1 MRIFSYP
8 CHFSLNR
15 VYYFILSKKSLHMDT
30 SKKKIAVFDIDG
42 TIFRSN
48 LHFEL
53 FKGLVEYGIFP
64 SIVLKEIE
72 EYHDDW
78 INRRG
83 HYRDFEQSLIVSY
96 QNRLKG
102 KVVEDIEKVSR
113 YVVQEKME
121 HVYVY
126 TRDMIEKLRED
137 HILLAISGSPR
148 EIVDAFT
155 ENWKFDKAYGT
166 IYGSENGVY
175 TGEITFPS
183 YEVKDATLKN
193 FCSEHN
199 LGLEGSVGI
208 GDTSGD
214 VAFLNLVEEP
224 IAFNPSRE
232 LFEIAQTRK
241 WKTRIERKDVIYEI

>member
-1 MRIFSYP
+1 
-8 CHFSLNR
+8 
-15 VYYFILSKKSLHMDT
+15 MDIP
-30 SKKKIAVFDIDG
+30 KKKIAVFDIDG

-64 SIVLKEIE
+64 AIVLKEIE

-83 HYRDFEQSLIVSY
+83 HYRDFEKSLIVSY

-102 KVVEDIEKVSR
+102 KVVEDIQKVSKFI
-113 YVVQEKME
+113 VQEKME

-126 TRDMIEKLRED
+126 TRDMIERLRPD
-137 HILLAISGSPR
+137 YLLVAISGSPC
-148 EIVDAFT
+148 EVVDAFT

-175 TGEITFPS
+175 TGEVVFPS
-183 YEVKDATLKN
+183 YEVKDTTLKN
-193 FCSEHN
+193 FCTEH
-199 LGLEGSVGI
+199 GLSLQGSVGI
-208 GDTSGD
+208 GDTNGD
-214 VAFLNLVEEP
+214 IAFLNLVENP
-224 IAFNPSRE
+224 IVFNPSQE
-232 LFEIAQTRK
+232 LFTNAKQRG
-241 WKTRIERKDVIYEI
+241 WKTVVERKDVIYEI

>member
-1 MRIFSYP
+1 
-8 CHFSLNR
+8 
-15 VYYFILSKKSLHMDT
+15 MDT
-30 SKKKIAVFDIDG
+30 QRKKVAVFDIDG

-53 FKGLVEYGIFP
+53 FKGLVQYDIFP

-78 INRRG
+78 ITRRG
-83 HYRDFEQSLIVSY
+83 HYRDFEQSLIRSY
-96 QNRLKG
+96 KNRLRR

-126 TRDMIEKLRED
+126 TRNLIEGLRKD
-137 HILLAISGSPR
+137 YVLLAISGSPR
-148 EIVDAFT
+148 EVVDAFT
-155 ENWKFDKAYGT
+155 DDWKFDKAYGT
-166 IYGSENGVY
+166 IYGSEDGIY
-175 TGEITFPS
+175 TGEVLFPS
-183 YEVKDATLKN
+183 YEVKDTTLIN
-193 FCSEHN
+193 FCAEHN
-199 LGLEGSVGI
+199 LSLEGSIGV

-214 VAFLNLVEEP
+214 VSFLNLVEHP

-232 LFEIAQTRK
+232 LFETAKQRG
-241 WKTRIERKDVIYEI
+241 WRIVVERKDVIYEL

>member
-1 MRIFSYP
+1 
-8 CHFSLNR
+8 
-15 VYYFILSKKSLHMDT
+15 MDT
-30 SKKKIAVFDIDG
+30 NKKKIAVFDIDG

-64 SIVLKEIE
+64 AIVLKEIE

-83 HYRDFEQSLIVSY
+83 HYRDFEKSLIVSY

-102 KVVEDIEKVSR
+102 KVVEDIQKVSKFI
-113 YVVQEKME
+113 VQEKME

-126 TRDMIEKLRED
+126 TRDMIERLRSEY
-137 HILLAISGSPR
+137 LLVAISGSPR
-148 EIVDAFT
+148 EVVDAFT

-175 TGEITFPS
+175 TGEVVFPS
-183 YEVKDATLKN
+183 YEIKDATLKN
-193 FCSEHN
+193 FCAEHS
-199 LGLEGSVGI
+199 LDLHRSIGI
-208 GDTSGD
+208 GDTNGD
-214 VAFLNLVEEP
+214 IAFLNLVENP
-224 IAFNPSRE
+224 IAFNPSQE
-232 LFEIAQTRK
+232 LFTNAKQRG
-241 WKTRIERKDVIYEI
+241 WKTVVERKDVIYEI

>member
-1 MRIFSYP
+1 MEKP
-8 CHFSLNR
+8 
-15 VYYFILSKKSLHMDT
+15 
-30 SKKKIAVFDIDG
+30 KKKVAVFDIDG

-72 EYHDDW
+72 EYHNDW

-83 HYRDFEQSLIVSY
+83 KYRNFEQSLILSY

-102 KVVEDIEKVSR
+102 KVVEDIQKVSR
-113 YVVQEKME
+113 YVVREKME

-126 TRDMIEKLRED
+126 TRDMIEQLRSD
-137 HILLAISGSPR
+137 YLLVAISGSPW

-155 ENWKFDKAYGT
+155 ANWKFDAAYGT
-166 IYGSENGVY
+166 IYGSENGIF
-175 TGEITFPS
+175 TSDITFPS
-183 YEVKDATLKN
+183 YEVKDVTLKN
-193 FCSEHN
+193 FCTEH
-199 LGLEGSVGI
+199 GLSLKDSYGF

-214 VAFLNLVEEP
+214 VAFLDLVEHP
-224 IAFNPSRE
+224 VAFNPSKE
-232 LFEIAQTRK
+232 LFGIAKEKK
-241 WKTRIERKDVIYEI
+241 WKTVIERKDVIYEL

>member
-1 MRIFSYP
+1 MEE
-8 CHFSLNR
+8 
-15 VYYFILSKKSLHMDT
+15 T
-30 SKKKIAVFDIDG
+30 KKKIAVFDIDG

-64 SIVLKEIE
+64 AIVLKEIE

-83 HYRDFEQSLIVSY
+83 HYRDFEKSLIVSY

-102 KVVEDIEKVSR
+102 KVVEDIQKVSR
-113 YVVQEKME
+113 FIVAEKME

-126 TRDMIEKLRED
+126 TRDMIERLRPD
-137 HILLAISGSPR
+137 HLLVAISGSPR
-148 EIVDAFT
+148 EVVDAFT

-175 TGEITFPS
+175 TGEVVFPS
-183 YEVKDATLKN
+183 YEVKDTTLNN
-193 FCSEHN
+193 FCTERG
-199 LGLEGSVGI
+199 LGLQESIGI
-208 GDTSGD
+208 GDTNGD
-214 VAFLNLVEEP
+214 IAFLNLVENP
-224 IAFNPSRE
+224 IAFNPSQE
-232 LFEIAQTRK
+232 LFTNAKQRG
-241 WKTRIERKDVIYEI
+241 WKIVVERKDVIYEI

>member
-1 MRIFSYP
+1 MTNEQATADPCDLFFVIFFYP
-8 CHFSLNR
+8 
-15 VYYFILSKKSLHMDT
+15 MDT
-30 SKKKIAVFDIDG
+30 PKKKIAVFDIDG

-83 HYRDFEQSLIVSY
+83 HYRDFEKSLIVSY

-113 YVVQEKME
+113 IVVREKME

-126 TRDMIEKLRED
+126 TRDMIERLRHD
-137 HILLAISGSPR
+137 HILLAISGSPH
-148 EIVDAFT
+148 EIVTAFT
-155 ENWKFDKAYGT
+155 EYWKFDRAYGT
-166 IYGSENGVY
+166 VYASENGIF
-175 TGEITFPS
+175 TSDIIFPS
-183 YEVKDATLKN
+183 YEIKDQTLKN
-193 FCSEHN
+193 FCIESG
-199 LGLEGSVGI
+199 LSLEGSVGI

-214 VAFLNLVEEP
+214 VLFLDLVEHP
-224 IAFNPSRE
+224 IVFNPSRE
-232 LFEIAQTRK
+232 LFSVAQEKK
-241 WKTRIERKDVIYEI
+241 WKTVVERKDVIYEI

>member
-1 MRIFSYP
+1 
-8 CHFSLNR
+8 
-15 VYYFILSKKSLHMDT
+15 MDHT
-30 SKKKIAVFDIDG
+30 KKKVAVFDIDG

-64 SIVLKEIE
+64 AIVLKEIE

-83 HYRDFEQSLIVSY
+83 HYRDFEKSLIVSY

-113 YVVQEKME
+113 FVVQEKME

-126 TRDMIEKLRED
+126 TRDMIERLRGEYV
-137 HILLAISGSPR
+137 LLAISGSPR

-155 ENWKFDKAYGT
+155 ANWKFDKAYGT
-166 IYGSENGVY
+166 IYGSEHGVF
-175 TGEITFPS
+175 TSEIIFPS
-183 YEVKDATLKN
+183 YDVKDVTLKN

-199 LGLEGSVGI
+199 LTLEGSIGI

-224 IAFNPSRE
+224 IVFNPSRE
-232 LFEIAQTRK
+232 LFEIAKEKK
-241 WKTRIERKDVIYEI
+241 WKTVIERKDVIYEL

>member
-1 MRIFSYP
+1 M
-8 CHFSLNR
+8 
-15 VYYFILSKKSLHMDT
+15 
-30 SKKKIAVFDIDG
+30 KKKIAVFDIDG

-64 SIVLKEIE
+64 AIVLKEIE

-83 HYRDFEQSLIVSY
+83 HYRDFEKSLIVSY

-102 KVVEDIEKVSR
+102 KVVEDIQKVSR
-113 YVVQEKME
+113 FIVAEKME

-126 TRDMIEKLRED
+126 TRDMIERLRSEY
-137 HILLAISGSPR
+137 LLVAISGSPR

-155 ENWKFDKAYGT
+155 ENWKFDTSYGT

-175 TGEITFPS
+175 TGDVVFPS
-183 YEVKDATLKN
+183 YEIKDQTLTN
-193 FCSEHN
+193 FCTEHG
-199 LGLEGSVGI
+199 LSLEGSIGI
-208 GDTSGD
+208 GDTNGGI
-214 VAFLNLVEEP
+214 AFLNLVEHP
-224 IAFNPSRE
+224 IVFNPSQE
-232 LFEIAQTRK
+232 LFAKAKQRG
-241 WKTRIERKDVIYEI
+241 WKTVVERKDVIYEI